1 MIILVSLI
9 FFGTI
14 TMINLFIAVIISDL
28 NDLQNETFTQNLI
41 NMAQA
46 AITAESA
53 LPKYVIRGLRT
64 EHRITLCLHDLCPEA
79 ICEKEQVPENFK
91 QIVTDIKKKIVKGCI
106 TVKKEEQKK
115 KNSLNENNNSFDIVK
130 ESF

>member
-64 EHRITLCLHDLCPEA
+64 EHRITLCLHDLCPEE
-79 ICEKEQVPENFK
+79 ICEQGKVPENFK
-91 QIVTDIKKKIVKGCI
+91 QIITDIKEKIARGCI
-106 TVKKEEQKK
+106 KVRKR
-115 KNSLNENNNSFDIVK
+115 
-130 ESF
+130 